1 MKTILDVREWSEEFS
16 VNVKLFDL
24 QHRRYLQMIAR
35 LEAAMSQGAAARELA
50 EFLADLAAYAQE
62 HFAAEEAVMKAYD
75 YPWRDHHAIEH
86 RKAIAGLD
94 GLQIRCASGEA
105 ALSVEVLD
113 HLRQWLERHVLEHD
127 KAYTEHLNA
136 RGLS

>member
-1 MKTILDVREWSEEFS
+1 MKTIADVREWSEEFS
-16 VNVKLFDL
+16 VNVELFDM
-24 QHRRYLQMIAR
+24 QHRRFLGMIAR
-35 LEAAMSQGAAARELA
+35 LEDAMSRGTAARELA

-62 HFAAEEAVMKAYD
+62 HFATEEAVMKAYEF
-75 YPWRDHHAIEH
+75 PWRDHHVLQH
-86 RKAIAGLD
+86 RQASAGLES
-94 GLQIRCASGEA
+94 LQTRCASGET

-113 HLRQWLERHVLEHD
+113 HLRQWLEQHVRGTD